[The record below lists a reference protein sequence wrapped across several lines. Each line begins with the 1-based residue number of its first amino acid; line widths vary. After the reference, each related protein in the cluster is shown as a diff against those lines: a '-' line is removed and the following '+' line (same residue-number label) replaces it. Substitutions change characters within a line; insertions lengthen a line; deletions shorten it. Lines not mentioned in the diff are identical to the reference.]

1 MEKAQHSFIAQVTI
15 WYFYAST
22 FLQMNYKVHRSTL
35 VTKKD
40 NQKKIV
46 SWSGYTDDIPQVGAG
61 KNINTT
67 NILNTL
73 NDWFKYLSAAHKN
86 AVK

>member
-35 VTKKD
+35 VTNKD
-40 NQKKIV
+40 NQKKMFNEVATQMIFL
-46 SWSGYTDDIPQVGAG
+46 
-61 KNINTT
+61 K
-67 NILNTL
+67 
-73 NDWFKYLSAAHKN
+73 
-86 AVK
+86 